1 MALVLSL
8 VRAGAVAP
16 PDPMFLVVL
25 LLSHSTPTAINMQTV
40 ATLHQNGEA
49 EMSCLLCAPSSPLS
63 LPTQHMR
70 GLGYMPSIRVWAV
83 PGTFRSCCHP
93 AGRAVSMLRRAEEPR
108 VNMLRPVVHAF

>member
-1 MALVLSL
+1 MLSL

-49 EMSCLLCAPSSPLS
+49 EMSCLLCAPRFPA
-63 LPTQHMR
+63 LP
-70 GLGYMPSIRVWAV
+70 PDA
-83 PGTFRSCCHP
+83 
-93 AGRAVSMLRRAEEPR
+93 
-108 VNMLRPVVHAF
+108 

>member
-49 EMSCLLCAPSSPLS
+49 EMSCLLCAPRFPALPPDACTCGPLGTWQAYGCRT
-63 LPTQHMR
+63 LRHLTR
-70 GLGYMPSIRVWAV
+70 VVIRQAV
-83 PGTFRSCCHP
+83 
-93 AGRAVSMLRRAEEPR
+93 L
-108 VNMLRPVVHAF
+108 